1 LIHFY
6 KRYHARP
13 LTAMTGLRLRLT
25 VSLLSVWLSLA
36 GCLRCACN
44 DKSLCHSDY
53 CDTDG
58 QCRKWIKKLSDD
70 TIKTGFQCIPLD
82 KLFPPERPF
91 ACQNSKAAR
100 HRFLLQC
107 CDGSDYCNSN
117 ISLSFQG
124 DTGQGVSSVTEDGLE
139 VTETDQRTIYL
150 IITVLASTLVILATG
165 CCVYIVRLSRRA
177 GYGGYNLPCL
187 STYTEVETKSSDA
200 FSTTTIQVRVIRV
213 VLRFNIYS
221 CSGPTDDHLLGVRI
235 RATAAAAA
243 DSGQTDSAAG
253 VHRQGQVWRGQ
264 EGRLAGQ

>member
-1 LIHFY
+1 
-6 KRYHARP
+6 
-13 LTAMTGLRLRLT
+13 MTGLRLRLT
-25 VSLLSVWLSLA
+25 VSLLSVCLSLA

-243 DSGQTDSAAG
+243 DSGQTDSAER